1 MTQAANNESGDIKVS
16 ASTVGPTSQIA
27 ADCEERER
35 HTERGRERETER
47 ERHRETERETERE
60 RADVVG
66 KTQKVLLM
74 KSHGGGEMKRRREHS
89 RLKGR
94 REEHS
99 RPTTPLSFRLHLQPV
114 FRAASSSTLG
124 CTL

>member
-1 MTQAANNESGDIKVS
+1 MPLIVKRERDTQREGERER
-16 ASTVGPTSQIA
+16 Q
-27 ADCEERER
+27 RER
-35 HTERGRERETER
+35 HTQRDTER
-47 ERHRETERETERE
+47 ERETERE